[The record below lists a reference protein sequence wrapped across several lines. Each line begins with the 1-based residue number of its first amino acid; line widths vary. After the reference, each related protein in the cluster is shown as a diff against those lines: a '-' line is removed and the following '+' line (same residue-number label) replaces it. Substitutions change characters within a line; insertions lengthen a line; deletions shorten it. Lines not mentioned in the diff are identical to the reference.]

1 MEDEKKLKKRLLIL
15 AVSLVLVAVI
25 GVVILIVC
33 TNSEKVVLPPKT
45 VPVAYAGLRSS
56 TYGVDPFPSVEEWDK
71 YAEHMQSGFEGSCGS
86 YVWIVG
92 YVEGNGAK
100 KQCVLNFPIDKKIEY
115 VNDFPMDMNEE
126 FLTMADAKGYSVW
139 LQVEPGDADIVEL
152 AGAVM
157 RHYKNHKCV
166 KGFGI
171 DVEWYHPGGTDGY
184 GVPLT
189 DEIAEQIDKKIK
201 KVDKRF
207 NYFVKHWDE
216 EWLPPTYRSDMIFVN
231 DSQGHRSLQSMKH
244 EFDSWAE
251 HFAPNP
257 VMYQIGYPA
266 DKRIWSTFDKPEYE
280 LGEYLAKGAGENQNV
295 GIIWVDF
302 SLREVVK
309 LGE

>member
-1 MEDEKKLKKRLLIL
+1 MEDKKKFKKGLLIWIIAA
-15 AVSLVLVAVI
+15 AVVI
-25 GVVILIVC
+25 VVGVVVLLVFNN
-33 TNSEKVVLPPKT
+33 TGKPVLPPKT
-45 VPVAYAGLRSS
+45 VPVAYAGVRCS
-56 TYGVDPFPSVEEWDK
+56 TYGIDPFPSVSEWDK
-71 YAEHMQSGFEGSCGS
+71 YAEHMQSGFEGSSGS

-92 YVEGNGAK
+92 YVEGNGVK
-100 KQCVLNFPIDKKIEY
+100 KQCVLNFPIDTKIEY
-115 VNDFPMDMNEE
+115 VTDFPMDMNEE
-126 FLTMADAKGYSVW
+126 FLTMADEKGYSVW

-157 RHYKNHKCV
+157 RHYKNHKSV

-171 DVEWYHPGGTDGY
+171 DVEWYHPWGTDGY

-201 KVDKRF
+201 KIDKRF

>member
-1 MEDEKKLKKRLLIL
+1 MENEKISKKIIVAAFVL
-15 AVSLVLVAVI
+15 AIAVLI
-25 GVVILIVC
+25 GVVALIKC
-33 TNSEKVVLPPKT
+33 IQNGKVTLAPKT
-45 VPVAYAGLRSS
+45 VPVAYAGVRCS
-56 TYGVDPFPSVEEWDK
+56 TYGIDPFPSVEEWDK
-71 YAEHMQSGFEGSCGS
+71 YAAHMQAGFEGSSGS

-100 KQCVLNFPIDKKIEY
+100 KQCVLNFPIDEKIEY
-115 VNDFPMDMNEE
+115 VTDFPMDMNEE
-126 FLTMADAKGYSVW
+126 FLTMADKKGYSVW

-157 RHYKNHKCV
+157 SHYKNHKSV

-201 KVDKRF
+201 KIDRRF

-231 DSQGHRSLQSMKH
+231 DSQGHKSLQSMKH

-266 DKRIWSTFDKPEYE
+266 DKRIWSKYDKPEYE
-280 LGEYLAKGAGENQNV
+280 LGAYLAKGAADNQNV

-302 SLREVVK
+302 SLREVVN
-309 LGE
+309 LDGE

>member
-1 MEDEKKLKKRLLIL
+1 MEDKKKCLKKFIVPLAALIIAIIAGVITLLVFNL
-15 AVSLVLVAVI
+15 S
-25 GVVILIVC
+25 GK
-33 TNSEKVVLPPKT
+33 TVLPPKT
-45 VPVAYAGLRSS
+45 VPVAYAGVRCS
-56 TYGVDPFPSVEEWDK
+56 TYGIEPFPTVEEWDK
-71 YAEHMQSGFEGSCGS
+71 YAAHMQSSFEGSSGS
-86 YVWIVG
+86 YIWIVG

-115 VNDFPMDMNEE
+115 VTDFPMDMNED
-126 FLTMADAKGYSVW
+126 FLTMADEKGYSVW

-157 RHYKNHKCV
+157 SHYKNHKCV

-201 KVDKRF
+201 KVDRRF

-231 DSQGHRSLQSMKH
+231 DSQGHKSLQSMKY

-251 HFAPNP
+251 HFAPNT
-257 VMYQIGYPA
+257 VMYQIGYQA
-266 DKRIWSTFDKPEYE
+266 DKRIWSKFDKPEVQ
-280 LGEYLAKGAGENQNV
+280 LGEYLSKDLADNQNL

-302 SLREVVK
+302 SLREVIN
-309 LGE
+309 LEE